1 MKHANTIAR
10 DILYNGFAKG
20 QQNHLYILISDSLLQ
35 QQENYKW
42 YQQLHVCENREG
54 QQVCG
59 TCPNCQRILHNN
71 FVNSVTISRKEDK
84 KSIGVDEVSYLQEVF
99 SVTAHDEGVR
109 FFCVEDAD
117 SLTIQAANSM
127 LKFLEEP
134 TGETVGFLFVKN
146 EQRILPTIRSR
157 GQIIRLLPETNSELQ
172 KEIATKVKDMHLQ
185 PAAKYLIAKGYEPK
199 LVYKQITP
207 FYDAIS
213 SYFTKLSNGSPFIV
227 AQTELEKLAT
237 KTKTT
242 TLIMD
247 LALYLL
253 GEELREGK
261 QFTDAPEQTNQ
272 FLKANGAQIYV
283 SLHNAFQLTK
293 HHMGISMILTAYTLE
308 LETKFGSARY
318 IRG

>member
-42 YQQLHVCENREG
+42 YQQLHVCENRDV

-71 FVNSVTISRKEDK
+71 FVNSVTITRKEDK

-117 SLTIQAANSM
+117 ILTIQAANSM

-134 TGETVGFLFVKN
+134 TGETIGFLFVKN

-157 GQIIRLLPETNSELQ
+157 GQIIRLLPETNTELQ
-172 KEIATKVKDMHLQ
+172 KELAQKVKNLQLQ
-185 PAAKYLIAKGYEPK
+185 PAAEYLIAKGHDK
-199 LVYKQITP
+199 KIVYKQITP
-207 FYDAIS
+207 LYEAIG

-227 AQTELEKLAT
+227 AQTELEKLAI

-242 TLIMD
+242 TLIID

-253 GEELREGK
+253 GEEMRTHP
-261 QFTDAPEQTNQ
+261 QFADTPEQTTQ
-272 FLKANGAQIYV
+272 FLKEYGAQIYV
-283 SLHNAFQLTK
+283 SLHNSFQLTK
-293 HHMGISMILTAYTLE
+293 HHMGISMILTEYTLE
-308 LETKFGSARY
+308 LEAKFSSARY
-318 IRG
+318 QRD